1 MEMTSNRPYLL
12 RAIYEWLLDNS
23 CTPHLVVFAN
33 VPGVAVPQQHVNK
46 DGQII
51 LNIAPSAVKDLFIAN
66 EAVSFSARFSGVV
79 NHIYVPCGA
88 VLGIYG
94 RENGQGMMFELEVPP
109 EPPVSPTPPTK
120 PEPTNTKS
128 GGTAESNVTSLKRP
142 SLKVVK

>member
-12 RAIYEWLLDNS
+12 RAIFEWLVDNN

-33 VPGVAVPQQHVNK
+33 ADGVAVPQQHVNK

-66 EAVSFSARFSGVV
+66 EAVSFSARFSGIV
-79 NHIYVPCGA
+79 NNIYVPCGA

-94 RENGQGMMFELEVPP
+94 RENGQGMMFELE
-109 EPPVSPTPPTK
+109 STPTPPT
-120 PEPTNTKS
+120 PEPNKSDAGGEATTKKS
-128 GGTAESNVTSLKRP
+128 F
-142 SLKVVK
+142 LKVVK

>member
-1 MEMTSNRPYLL
+1 M
-12 RAIYEWLLDNS
+12 
-23 CTPHLVVFAN
+23 
-33 VPGVAVPQQHVNK
+33 PQQHVNK

-79 NHIYVPCGA
+79 NNIYVPCGA

-94 RENGQGMMFELEVPP
+94 RENGQGMMFEFEANPIPP
-109 EPPVSPTPPTK
+109 EPPK
-120 PEPTNTKS
+120 PDPLKS
-128 GGTAESNVTSLKRP
+128 KLSKSNVSTIGATKRP